1 MAIWVC
7 WCLIWLKRNESRA
20 FVILCPTLTQ
30 SIMSA
35 NALPATVVA
44 LGAAGMSY
52 CMLPHLDFLFFL
64 SPARHHVLNTFSRLL
79 LQSIAGFISSIS
91 KRQTL
96 SQSEG
101 CEPAK
106 PKLVRRHSSGDHAF
120 LPDQKQKAAINA
132 AKKNFGV
139 PPELVQ
145 DREVCVMANDA
156 CDAISLS

>member
-1 MAIWVC
+1 MEAERSSLLSLFI
-7 WCLIWLKRNESRA
+7 RPSSA
-20 FVILCPTLTQ
+20 QP
-30 SIMSA
+30 IMSA
-35 NALPATVVA
+35 NALPATIVA

-52 CMLPHLDFLFFL
+52 CMPPHLDFLPL
-64 SPARHHVLNTFSRLL
+64 PCEASRPLHVLTSAPP
-79 LQSIAGFISSIS
+79 IAGYISSIS
-91 KRQTL
+91 KRQL
-96 SQSEG
+96 ARAQSEG
-101 CEPAK
+101 FEPAK
-106 PKLVRRHSSGDHAF
+106 PKPVRRHSSGDHAF